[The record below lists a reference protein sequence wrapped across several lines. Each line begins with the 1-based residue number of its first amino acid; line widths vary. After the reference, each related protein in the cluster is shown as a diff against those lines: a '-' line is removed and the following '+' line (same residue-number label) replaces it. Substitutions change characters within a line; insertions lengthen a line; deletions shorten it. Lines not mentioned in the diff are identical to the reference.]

1 MLGDSVQLGTRY
13 ADRDNR
19 PTQCLSQNAGRWTS
33 DAPAVVSVT
42 PSGLARALRVGTAR
56 LTATDG
62 RQAVVVRFTVTER

>member
-13 ADRDNR
+13 ADRD
-19 PTQCLSQNAGRWTS
+19 SQNAGRWTS